1 MTVAAC
7 ARLDAR
13 RHSQIGSHVGR
24 SGGEHNIGAVPG
36 EMLAA
41 ILGDHT
47 HTHTHDFKS
56 TGALRQ
62 SGRRSRPALLFK
74 NKMLFQDAEPDAVR
88 LLYVV
93 VACDSLWYLVL
104 VGASLWCS
112 VVLAYGI
119 RCYSVLLCTTL
130 YAICAT
136 QSLKRL
142 WSSPMEPPIWRSY
155 GP

>member
-47 HTHTHDFKS
+47 HTHTRFQEHWS
-56 TGALRQ
+56 A
-62 SGRRSRPALLFK
+62 PAVGQK
-74 NKMLFQDAEPDAVR
+74 
-88 LLYVV
+88 
-93 VACDSLWYLVL
+93 VA
-104 VGASLWCS
+104 ASAS
-112 VVLAYGI
+112 V
-119 RCYSVLLCTTL
+119 
-130 YAICAT
+130 
-136 QSLKRL
+136 Q
-142 WSSPMEPPIWRSY
+142 E
-155 GP
+155 